1 MLVTFCMF
9 QNQVSPVSLIIGKHI
24 HKCGTCVC
32 VFTLIEIPRQTN
44 RARAFESV
52 VVVHSLSCV
61 QLLAT
66 TWTAARQAPLSF
78 TVSQSLLRFMSIESV
93 MLSNHLILCC
103 PLLLLPSNFPSIRV
117 FDTESALHID
127 DQSIGASATTLV
139 LPMSIQCWFPLKLIW
154 SKGL

>member
-24 HKCGTCVC
+24 HKCGACVC

-93 MLSNHLILCC
+93 MLSNHLILSHS
-103 PLLLLPSNFPSIRV
+103 LLFLPSIFPSLRV
-117 FDTESALHID
+117 FSTELALPIRWPKYWSFTF
-127 DQSIGASATTLV
+127 SINPSNEYSG
-139 LPMSIQCWFPLKLIW
+139 LI
-154 SKGL
+154 SFQ